1 MTETLPHWALLPD
14 GLHDLLPPQAA
25 HEVDVVEHLMA
36 LLESHGY
43 ERVKPPLLEFEET
56 LLGGVGAALANET
69 FRLMDPISQRM
80 MALRADM
87 TVQIA
92 RLALARLSKAPRP
105 LRLAYSGQ
113 VLRVR
118 GSQLRPERQFAQ
130 VGAELIG
137 APTPYADAE
146 IAALAAM
153 ALDSIGVNDLSLDL
167 TVPSLVP
174 IILDA
179 MAVPAAQRPPLRQ
192 ALERKDEAAIR
203 THGGAAAD
211 LLCRLAQSSGP
222 AEHAMALL
230 ARLPIPEQ
238 AFSKIKRLEVVLE
251 ILGRRIPDTTLTI
264 DLVEYRGLEYQR
276 GVSFTAFA
284 RGARGELGR
293 GGHYL
298 AGNHLGEGVPA
309 TGFTLFMDSVLR
321 CVAEPQR
328 RRRVYVPLD
337 SEPAKSAELRAAG
350 WVTVAALDAAEPM
363 AEAARLGCDMVLA
376 GDHLVAVQPPPS
388 QQEPA

>member
-174 IILDA
+174 IIRDVLREA
-179 MAVPAAQRPPLRQ
+179 IAAGGSSLRDFRRADG
-192 ALERKDEAAIR
+192 ALGYFQHRFQVYGRE
-203 THGGAAAD
+203 GGACNTDGCAGFVA
-211 LLCRLAQSSGP
+211 
-222 AEHAMALL
+222 
-230 ARLPIPEQ
+230 
-238 AFSKIKRLEVVLE
+238 
-251 ILGRRIPDTTLTI
+251 RIPQSGRSTFFCP
-264 DLVEYRGLEYQR
+264 RCQR
-276 GVSFTAFA
+276 
-284 RGARGELGR
+284 
-293 GGHYL
+293 
-298 AGNHLGEGVPA
+298 
-309 TGFTLFMDSVLR
+309 
-321 CVAEPQR
+321 
-328 RRRVYVPLD
+328 
-337 SEPAKSAELRAAG
+337 
-350 WVTVAALDAAEPM
+350 
-363 AEAARLGCDMVLA
+363 
-376 GDHLVAVQPPPS
+376 
-388 QQEPA
+388 